1 MTQGLTS
8 HDGSP
13 KRTVVFFDRLS
24 VGLLVVL
31 TGLVPLFFLPYIGLP
46 AELSKSYLIALVLSL
61 LVVAWSTGRLVEGSV
76 SFPKSPIL
84 IALCALPATFFISAL
99 FSKAPGV
106 SFAGTTLG
114 LGSVAMVAFLS
125 LSFLGGMLY
134 FGNGRRLS
142 LAFTILAGS
151 SVVVALYQI
160 AYLLFGSRFLSLG
173 TFFTNTS
180 TLIGRFNDLGLYFGG
195 VVIATLIVLEVI
207 SLRKIHRILLTL
219 LLVVGLF
226 FVALVNFPLLWGIIA
241 AFSVILLVYSLAVL
255 RPAGEEPRAHFP
267 FIPFIVILIS
277 LLFLIAN
284 PIVGGILP
292 RFFGAA
298 EQNVRPSVEATAAV
312 TWQSL
317 KQNPITGIGPN
328 RFENAWLL
336 YHPKE
341 VIPTDFWDTS
351 FDTGFGLLPSFVATT
366 GVLGTIAIIAFLL
379 LFCIAGFLHVFR
391 PRENKYLHALLLLS
405 FTLALYGWIV
415 ALIYNPGV
423 VIVFFT
429 FLFSG
434 AFIGLL
440 VSEGV
445 IHLRTVSFLDDPR
458 KSFFSILALV
468 AVLIITL
475 VVVFMGAQKFA
486 ALSVYAKGTR
496 ALARGDIAE
505 TERLFTRAA
514 ALDENDYFYRSLAS
528 LRLSQIGTLIN
539 NPPTSQEVLKQNFQA
554 LFSAAEAAARNAV
567 NYDRTN
573 PENWVMLASVYQRV
587 VPLQVE
593 GAKSNAIAAYEEG
606 RKLSP
611 QNPGFDLLRARLEI
625 AANNLPEAKTHIEAA
640 LAKKPN
646 FITALLLLSQIEENQ
661 NNLSTAEDALRKAI
675 QYAPMNSD
683 ALLAFGLYK
692 YRRAEYQAAV
702 PLLERTLVVNR
713 SSATAAYFLGL
724 SYEKVGRIEEAKKI
738 FDILKKSFPNDTTL
752 LKIDENLQAGKAA
765 LDGLSS
771 SPASVAEEEKK
782 TTEQ

>member
-1 MTQGLTS
+1 
-8 HDGSP
+8 
-13 KRTVVFFDRLS
+13 
-24 VGLLVVL
+24 
-31 TGLVPLFFLPYIGLP
+31 
-46 AELSKSYLIALVLSL
+46 
-61 LVVAWSTGRLVEGSV
+61 
-76 SFPKSPIL
+76 
-84 IALCALPATFFISAL
+84 
-99 FSKAPGV
+99 
-106 SFAGTTLG
+106 
-114 LGSVAMVAFLS
+114 
-125 LSFLGGMLY
+125 
-134 FGNGRRLS
+134 
-142 LAFTILAGS
+142 
-151 SVVVALYQI
+151 
-160 AYLLFGSRFLSLG
+160 
-173 TFFTNTS
+173 
-180 TLIGRFNDLGLYFGG
+180 
-195 VVIATLIVLEVI
+195 
-207 SLRKIHRILLTL
+207 
-219 LLVVGLF
+219 
-226 FVALVNFPLLWGIIA
+226 
-241 AFSVILLVYSLAVL
+241 
-255 RPAGEEPRAHFP
+255 
-267 FIPFIVILIS
+267 
-277 LLFLIAN
+277 
-284 PIVGGILP
+284 
-292 RFFGAA
+292 
-298 EQNVRPSVEATAAV
+298 
-312 TWQSL
+312 
-317 KQNPITGIGPN
+317 
-328 RFENAWLL
+328 
-336 YHPKE
+336 
-341 VIPTDFWDTS
+341 
-351 FDTGFGLLPSFVATT
+351 
-366 GVLGTIAIIAFLL
+366 
-379 LFCIAGFLHVFR
+379 
-391 PRENKYLHALLLLS
+391 
-405 FTLALYGWIV
+405 
-415 ALIYNPGV
+415 
-423 VIVFFT
+423 
-429 FLFSG
+429 
-434 AFIGLL
+434 
-440 VSEGV
+440 
-445 IHLRTVSFLDDPR
+445 
-458 KSFFSILALV
+458 
-468 AVLIITL
+468 
-475 VVVFMGAQKFA
+475 
-486 ALSVYAKGTR
+486 
-496 ALARGDIAE
+496 
-505 TERLFTRAA
+505 
-514 ALDENDYFYRSLAS
+514 